1 MTFADIRWEEKQTAL
16 AELRAM
22 NDQLTKLGWFPGSS
36 ANLSVRVGSYTPN
49 EFYFAINSRGEDRLS
64 LSAENFVFVD
74 AAGNPCEATALEPCT
89 ETPVH
94 AKIYRMT
101 GCGAVY
107 HARTVFNHVLSDYY
121 SDEGY
126 VPVKGNKLTRDFCT
140 GIVGESEQLR
150 IPILP
155 NSVDNSSI
163 TKHISGGLNL
173 DIPCFL
179 LQDHGIYVWG
189 KTALETKHR
198 LDAFEFILE
207 VLYHSLLLPPKPLTK
222 S

>member
-22 NDQLTKLGWFPGSS
+22 NDQLAKLGWFPGSS
-36 ANLSVRVGSYTPN
+36 GNLSVRVGSFTPN
-49 EFYFAINSRGEDRLS
+49 EFYFAVNSRVKDRS
-64 LSAENFVFVD
+64 PISAESYLFVD
-74 AAGNPCEATALEPCT
+74 AAGNPCEATDLEPCS

-107 HARTVFNHVLSDYY
+107 HVHTVFNHVLSDYY

-126 VPVKGNKLTRDFCT
+126 VAVQGNELTRDFCT

-155 NSVDNSSI
+155 NSVDISSI
-163 TKHISGGLNL
+163 TKQIPGALNL
-173 DIPCFL
+173 DVPCFL
-179 LQDHGIYVWG
+179 MRNHGIYVWG

-198 LDAFEFILE
+198 LEAFEFIFE
-207 VLYHSLLLPPKPLTK
+207 VLYRSLLLPPKR
-222 S
+222 